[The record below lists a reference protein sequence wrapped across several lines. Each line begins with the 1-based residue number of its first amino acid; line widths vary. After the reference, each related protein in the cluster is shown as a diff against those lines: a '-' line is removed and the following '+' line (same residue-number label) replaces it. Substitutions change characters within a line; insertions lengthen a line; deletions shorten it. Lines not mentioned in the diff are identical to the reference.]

1 LEEVLVRATD
11 SAKKKAA
18 AAARSMRLH
27 HYATLLAAELILILV
42 YPFLV
47 GMKRHDESFR
57 LVAIIV
63 FCTSLYAVMGRGRVT
78 VIALALGAP
87 AIVLRLFNLLH
98 GHSYLKIPDEI
109 LGLVFLFYVTSVL
122 VWSILKDPSVTT
134 DTLAGAIS
142 AYFLLGISFGVAYMT
157 IETMIPGSF
166 KDTLEAG
173 KVLSP
178 SEFTF
183 FSFVTLTTTGYGDIV
198 PWGPHARALAIVES
212 VIGVMYPAVLIGRL
226 VGMHGR
232 KHEDS

>member
-1 LEEVLVRATD
+1 VRATE
-11 SAKKKAA
+11 SAKQKAA
-18 AAARSMRLH
+18 AAARGIRLH
-27 HYATLLAAELILILV
+27 HYATLLIAELLLILL
-42 YPFLV
+42 YPFLT
-47 GMKRHDESFR
+47 GIGSRDELFR
-57 LVAIIV
+57 LLAVIV
-63 FCTSLYAVMGRGRVT
+63 FCTALYAVMGRGRVT
-78 VIALALGAP
+78 VIALALGGP
-87 AIVLRLFNLLH
+87 AILIRVFNLLQNH
-98 GHSYLKIPDEI
+98 TYLKIPDEI
-109 LGLVFLFYVTSVL
+109 LGLTFLFYVTSVL

-157 IETMIPGSF
+157 IESILPGSF
-166 KDTLEAG
+166 KDSIQPG

-198 PWGPHARALAIVES
+198 PWGPHARALSIIES

-232 KHEDS
+232 KPTES